1 MCSSDW
7 SSDVCSSD
15 LAGVLGRA
23 LFVAAGAA
31 LRPGDGAVLDAPG
44 LPDLLRRA
52 AAAGGTG
59 RQATGAGHDR
69 HRAARP
75 ARLMS
80 AAAAPDSCRT
90 STTRGLVR
98 RRPSALASA
107 TAHFAPIPLSHPRY
121 P

>member
-75 ARLMS
+75 ARRLAEIGRAS
-80 AAAAPDSCRT
+80 WRE
-90 STTRGLVR
+90 RVR
-98 RRPSALASA
+98 PN
-107 TAHFAPIPLSHPRY
+107 LSISVY
-121 P
+121 TIA